1 MSESEATRIERL
13 VREGL
18 DCFGEG
24 DVERAVACW
33 QEVLRL
39 DPHHAQALDYLETAR
54 DGEDAGLEDEE
65 LEFAES
71 GSGAM
76 SGDRRESTLEALLG
90 EAQGL
95 LRNQDLE
102 GALTLFETAAEMDPR
117 RIEIEGYIDMVR
129 SRLLKGYRERV
140 GGAQTIP
147 RLLVNPSE
155 ITRYNL
161 PADAGF
167 LLSLLDGATS
177 IEDLVSLSGMD
188 AFEALRILHNLI
200 DAGIVEREA

>member
-1 MSESEATRIERL
+1 MNESEATRIERL

-33 QEVLRL
+33 EEVLRL

-76 SGDRRESTLEALLG
+76 TGDRRESPLEALLG

-102 GALTLFETAAEMDPR
+102 GALALFKTAAEMDPR

-129 SRLLKGYRERV
+129 SRLLKGHRERA
-140 GGAQTIP
+140 GGAQAVP
-147 RLLVNPSE
+147 RLLVDLSE
-155 ITRYNL
+155 IMRDNL
-161 PADAGF
+161 SSDAGF

-177 IEDLVSLSGMD
+177 VEDLVSLSGMD
-188 AFEALRILHNLI
+188 AFEALRILHKLI